1 MARRKLR
8 SLPIL
13 AAVALFAGLAG
24 CATTLTQQWGVTG
37 GDREHGVVRVS
48 YDYAEFHQP
57 ADNDA
62 QALNVAVNRCNGWGY
77 DDAEPIEGQLR
88 QCSNMNGSNCDLWTV
103 TREYQC
109 TRGTSFARNLSK

>member
-1 MARRKLR
+1 MSRRKLR
-8 SLPIL
+8 TLSIL
-13 AAVALFAGLAG
+13 ASAALLANLVG
-24 CATTLTQQWGVTG
+24 CATSRQWGVTG

-62 QALNVAVNRCNGWGY
+62 QALKVAVSRCNGWGY
-77 DDAEPIEGQLR
+77 GNAEPIEGQLR
-88 QCSNMNGSNCDLWTV
+88 QCSNKDGSNCDLWTV

-109 TRGTSFARNLSK
+109 TTQGAFASNFSK

>member
-1 MARRKLR
+1 MVRRRLR
-8 SLPIL
+8 TLPIL
-13 AAVALFAGLAG
+13 AAAVLVNLAG
-24 CATTLTQQWGVTG
+24 CATTQQWGVTG

-57 ADNDA
+57 EVNDE
-62 QALNVAVNRCNGWGY
+62 QAMKLALSRCNGWGY
-77 DDAEPIEGQLR
+77 EDAEPIEGQLR

-109 TRGTSFARNLSK
+109 TND

>member
-1 MARRKLR
+1 MVRRRLR
-8 SLPIL
+8 TLPIL
-13 AAVALFAGLAG
+13 AIAVLANLAG
-24 CATTLTQQWGVTG
+24 CATTQQWGVTG

-57 ADNDA
+57 AVNDE
-62 QALNVAVNRCNGWGY
+62 QAMKIALGRCNGWGY

-88 QCSNMNGSNCDLWTV
+88 QCSNMSGSNCDLWTV

-109 TRGTSFARNLSK
+109 TDETSFARNLSK